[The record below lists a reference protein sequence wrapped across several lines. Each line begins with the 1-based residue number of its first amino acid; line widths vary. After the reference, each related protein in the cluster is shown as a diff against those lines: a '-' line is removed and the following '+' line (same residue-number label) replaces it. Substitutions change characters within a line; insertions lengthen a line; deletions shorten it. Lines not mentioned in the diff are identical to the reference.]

1 MKAKRTLTLVAAL
14 AIALVSTGCDREA
27 KARAVL
33 AKHKGA
39 FEVCREEIEKA
50 KMAGWDHRCALV
62 ASMALDVSLRDT
74 GLEEA
79 RIRALRDAWL
89 DETGMRPLYVPED
102 KRAPAKH

>member
-1 MKAKRTLTLVAAL
+1 MKVNRTLVIVAA
-14 AIALVSTGCDREA
+14 AIALLGSGCDREA

-50 KMAGWDHRCALV
+50 KVAGWDHRCTLV

-74 GLEEA
+74 GLDEA
-79 RIRALRDAWL
+79 RIRDLRDRWL
-89 DETGMRPLYVPED
+89 DETGMRPLYVPEE
-102 KRAPAKH
+102 KRPAANH